1 MRMYLALSLVT
12 AAASTAAAE
21 PMLTQRPDHSCGTRQ
36 VRADVAPAS
45 PYLRA
50 PGAQRTIFLNRFG
63 GTYQVASTPTDSSH
77 NIANTLVSADRRA
90 RTAMIPPLGTEFD
103 WPKIAACVKE
113 AYAPY
118 NVRIVET
125 EPTTGPYIEAV
136 VGGSGTALGYS
147 PSALFGIASADNF
160 CGVTE
165 SGIAFTFAEAHRNV
179 AQRDLELCATIAHEV
194 GHLLAL
200 EHEVLAP
207 DLMSYVLVA
216 QTSAKSFVDQFVQ
229 CGTTPQQPSACACSG
244 SGSTNSANRLATYVG
259 PRPVE
264 AVPPTLA
271 VESPGNGNEVP
282 PTFEVVTTASDDRA
296 MSDVLVLVDDVEAGA
311 SAEPAN
317 DQYKITVRGVSE
329 GAHTL
334 TVIARDQAGNETAVE
349 VPIVVAKLGIGE
361 TCLANDACTGG
372 ICANTTEGAFCT
384 QSCNL
389 SADDCPDG
397 FECTANGTS
406 AVCVPAESTGCGCAS
421 NDPRDAT
428 GPLLVLGL
436 GALVARRRR
445 VR

>member
-1 MRMYLALSLVT
+1 MYLAFSLV
-12 AAASTAAAE
+12 AAASTLAGAE
-21 PMLTQRPDHSCGTRQ
+21 PLLTQRPAHSCGTRQ
-36 VRADVAPAS
+36 VRADIAPAS

-50 PGAQRTIFLNRFG
+50 PGGQRTIYLNRFG
-63 GTYQVASTPTDSSH
+63 GTYEVASQPTDSAH
-77 NIANTLVSADRRA
+77 NIANTLVSANGRA
-90 RTAMIPPLGTEFD
+90 RTAVIPPLGTAFD
-103 WPKIAACVKE
+103 WPKVAACVKE

-118 NVRIVET
+118 NVRIVEV
-125 EPTTGPYIEAV
+125 EPTTGPYVEAV
-136 VGGSGTALGYS
+136 VGGSGSALGYS
-147 PSALFGIASADNF
+147 PTDLFGIASADNF

-165 SGIAFTFAEAHRNV
+165 SGIAFTFAEAHLNV

-200 EHEVLAP
+200 EHEVLGT

-216 QTSAKSFVDQFVQ
+216 QTTSKSFVDQFVQ

-244 SGSTNSANRLATYVG
+244 SGTTNSASRLGTYVG

-264 AVPPTLA
+264 TVPPTLTI
-271 VESPGNGNEVP
+271 ESPGNGKEVP

-296 MSDVLVLVDDVEAGA
+296 MSDVIVLVDDVEAGG
-311 SAEPAN
+311 SAEATN
-317 DQYKITVRGVSE
+317 GQYKITVH
-329 GAHTL
+329 GATLGPHTL
-334 TVIARDQAGNETAVE
+334 TVIARDQAGNETAKE

-361 TCLANDACTGG
+361 TCLADDACQGG

-397 FECTANGTS
+397 FECTAAGAS
-406 AVCVPAESTGCGCAS
+406 AVCVASESTGCGCAS
-421 NDPRDAT
+421 NDPGNAV
-428 GPLLVLGL
+428 GPLLVFGL
-436 GALVARRRR
+436 GALVMRRRR